1 MICNRWN
8 EGVVL
13 VTKVGG
19 SGRSI
24 ADHPGGVEG
33 WNRWNPE
40 RSSDRRCPGS
50 VTSHDRRFAA
60 LKDENRH
67 GHISIKLRG

>member
-1 MICNRWN
+1 MIRNRWN

-24 ADHPGGVEG
+24 ADHPGGVEVG
-33 WNRWNPE
+33 IGGIPSAVVIADVRGASLPTTDALR
-40 RSSDRRCPGS
+40 RSKMRTAT
-50 VTSHDRRFAA
+50 VTSAS
-60 LKDENRH
+60 N
-67 GHISIKLRG
+67 